1 MNQKL
6 EAISKIGIVPV
17 IKIEQAEKAVPL
29 AKALCE
35 GGIPCAEVT
44 FRTTA
49 APEAIRA
56 MQTAFPEMLVGA
68 GTVLTIEQVDQAVA
82 SGAQFIVS
90 PGFDQK
96 VVQYCIDRQITIV
109 PGCSTPSEVA
119 QAVVMGLE
127 VVKFFPAEAAGGIPM
142 LKALS
147 GPFGNIKF
155 MPTGGVNQKNL
166 FAYLNTKNVIAC
178 GGSWMVDTKMLEV
191 GDFDG
196 ICRLTGEAVSSM
208 LGFEVAH
215 IGINMEDEGSADA
228 LADEFSAI
236 FGFEK
241 RSGKSSF
248 FAGDGLEIMKS
259 LYLGAKGHIA
269 VRTNDI
275 ERAVDYLKR
284 RGFEFRENSAKY
296 DAGNHLAAIY
306 LKKESG
312 GFALHLLQ
320 KQNGG
325 NA

>member
-56 MQTAFPEMLVGA
+56 MQEAFPEMLVGA
-68 GTVLTIEQVDQAVA
+68 GTVLTTEQVDQAVA

-90 PGFDQK
+90 PGFDPK
-96 VVQYCIDRQITIV
+96 VVQYCIDRQIAIV
-109 PGCSTPSEVA
+109 PGCSTPSEVE

-147 GPFGNIKF
+147 GPFGTIKF

-166 FAYLNTKNVIAC
+166 PAYLNTKNVIAC
-178 GGSWMVDTKMLEV
+178 GGSWMVDAKMLAAD
-191 GDFDG
+191 DFDG
-196 ICRLTGEAVSSM
+196 IRRLTAEAVNRM

-215 IGINMEDEGSADA
+215 VGINMENESGADA
-228 LADEFSAI
+228 LADEFSGM

-241 RSGKSSF
+241 RPGNSSI
-248 FAGDGLEIMKS
+248 FAGDGFEIMKS
-259 LYLGAKGHIA
+259 PYLGAKGHIA
-269 VRTNDI
+269 VRTDYI

-284 RGFEFRENSAKY
+284 MGYKFQEDSAKY
-296 DAGNHLAAIY
+296 DARNQLVAIY
-306 LKKESG
+306 LKKDFG
-312 GFALHLLQ
+312 GFALHLVQ
-320 KQNGG
+320 KNDGG
-325 NA
+325 TL